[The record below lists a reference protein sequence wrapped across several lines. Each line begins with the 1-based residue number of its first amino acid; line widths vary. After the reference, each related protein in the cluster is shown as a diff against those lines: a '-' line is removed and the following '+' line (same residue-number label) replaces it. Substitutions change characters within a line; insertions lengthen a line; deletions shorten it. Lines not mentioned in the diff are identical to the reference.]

1 MLNNFIYAQTKD
13 LFLNAL
19 NAGNVLDEAIVFIAD
34 TKEIWNHGTYF
45 GGTSDPGIDPEV
57 LSGIE
62 TAIATLQ
69 SDKADKS
76 ELANYAKKNEL
87 PSLDGYLTKTVAD
100 GLYATIA
107 QYNTLNQTVGN
118 IQTEL
123 SNKLTSA
130 DLEGYAKT
138 ADVPTK
144 ISDLT
149 DDSDFITNTEA
160 TATYAPKSLVETV
173 SNQATTISTLAT
185 KSELSTGLAGKLDN
199 SAASG
204 FVPTTRK
211 VNGVALDKDITITAT
226 DPNAATKTELNN
238 LSTNLANNYVTNGT
252 LSTELNKKQGVIN
265 DLATIRSGAAAGATA
280 LQAADLDEINESISD
295 IETALNNKAESSALS
310 NYATTEALTNG
321 LSGKQATLVSGT
333 NIKTIE
339 GQSILGSGDIQ
350 ITAAQVGAYTTGEID
365 TKVAGLN
372 GSISSVSTQ
381 ATTNKNAIDTL
392 NGTESTTG
400 SVKAIAKSYADAAE
414 ADAKSYA
421 DGVTTNLNNQIQK
434 HNDDVTAINNKFNNY
449 ATTAA
454 LTGVSNRVTA
464 IEGLIAT
471 DSDAVIDKWD
481 EVVTFLDGIGTDYD
495 LETLLAAKAN
505 SATVSALETRVTNL
519 TTNNI
524 AEGNNLYFTNA
535 RAVSALSNTLAS
547 YVPTSR
553 TINGKNLTSNI
564 TLSASDVGAA
574 STSELNT
581 TNTNLANLTSTVNTK
596 VDKVSGK
603 GLSTNDFT
611 TALKNKLDALPTT
624 FAPTN
629 AEANVQADWNVT
641 DSTSDAFIKNK
652 PTIPTIPSLSG
663 GASAYSHNHGASG
676 SFSGNSNTTSDPTYK
691 TTSGDQNTSVASSDH
706 THAVSGTTSGASAY
720 SHSHGAS
727 GSFSGNSNTTSA
739 PADASTT
746 NDKKVSV
753 GSSGHTHSFSGATT
767 SSSGKSHSHSF
778 TPAGSVSSS
787 FSGTAG
793 TTGNNSAST
802 SVATAAHTHSVT
814 GTVASGGAS
823 HTHSFTPAGS
833 VSSSFTGSAVT
844 SGGPSSNT
852 TSVATAAHTHSVSGT
867 VASGGASH
875 THTVNGTTAS
885 GGASHTHTY
894 DKLTVSYNAEGGI
907 MFLDYTSTA
916 SGSTTASHTHTMN
929 FASAATTASHTHTFS
944 SGSAS
949 ATADNTTNRVSV
961 PNTSHTHSVT
971 AAGSISSSFSG
982 TAGTTGATTASHTHT
997 FSSGSASATA
1007 DNTTNR
1013 VSVAAH
1019 THTHSFTPAGS
1030 VSSSFSGTA
1039 GTTGSTGTDHTHTV
1053 GATTGGPSATT
1064 EVAST
1069 AHKHT
1074 VTPSGSVSVTVNNG
1088 GVDHTHTW
1096 SDTSDG
1102 PSKTASV
1109 ASTIH
1114 RHTVTPTGSI
1124 SVTVNNGGVDHT
1136 HTISPK

>member
-1 MLNNFIYAQTKD
+1 MLNNFIYAQTKN
-13 LFLNAL
+13 LFLEQL
-19 NAGNVLDEAIVFIAD
+19 NAGNILDEAIVFIED
-34 TKEIWNHGTYF
+34 TKEIWNHGHYF
-45 GGTSDPGIDPEV
+45 GGTSGSGIDPEV

-62 TAIATLQ
+62 NAIATLQ

-76 ELANYAKKNEL
+76 ELADYAKKNEL

-107 QYNTLNQTVGN
+107 QYNALNQTVGN

-160 TATYAPKSLVETV
+160 TAAYAPKSLVETV

-185 KSELSTGLAGKLDN
+185 KDALSTGLAEKLDN

-204 FVPTTRK
+204 FVPTTRT
-211 VNGVALDKDITITAT
+211 VNGVALDQDITITAT
-226 DPNAATKTELNN
+226 DPNAATKTELNSLSAN
-238 LSTNLANNYVTNGT
+238 LTNNYVTNGA
-252 LSTELNKKQGVIN
+252 LSTELNKKQDVID
-265 DLATIRSGAAAGATA
+265 DLATIRSGAVAGATA
-280 LQAADLDEINESISD
+280 LQEADLDEINESISG
-295 IETALNNKAESSALS
+295 IETALSNKAESSVLS

-321 LSGKQATLVSGT
+321 LSGKQVTLVSGT

-365 TKVAGLN
+365 TKVTTINNAIN
-372 GSISSVSTQ
+372 AKADPSSVTAVSDRVSTLE
-381 ATTNKNAIDTL
+381 NYF
-392 NGTESTTG
+392 STT
-400 SVKAIAKSYADAAE
+400 E
-414 ADAKSYA
+414 
-421 DGVTTNLNNQIQK
+421 
-434 HNDDVTAINNKFNNY
+434 
-449 ATTAA
+449 
-454 LTGVSNRVTA
+454 
-464 IEGLIAT
+464 
-471 DSDAVIDKWD
+471 DSDTTINKWTEIVD
-481 EVVTFLDGIGTDYD
+481 FLDGVAEGSDV
-495 LETLLAAKAN
+495 EKLLAEKAN
-505 SATVSALETRVTNL
+505 SSTVSALETRVTNL
-519 TTNNI
+519 T
-524 AEGNNLYFTNA
+524 
-535 RAVSALSNTLAS
+535 
-547 YVPTSR
+547 
-553 TINGKNLTSNI
+553 
-564 TLSASDVGAA
+564 
-574 STSELNT
+574 
-581 TNTNLANLTSTVNTK
+581 STVDTK

-611 TALKNKLDALPTT
+611 TALKTKLEALPTT

-652 PTIPTIPSLSG
+652 PTIPTIPSVSG
-663 GASAYSHNHGASG
+663 GASAYTHKHSISFG
-676 SFSGNSNTTSDPTYK
+676 STEAKDK
-691 TTSGDQNTSVASSDH
+691 TTTDDRKVTVASSGH
-706 THAVSGTTSGASAY
+706 THSVSGTTSGASAY

-746 NDKKVSV
+746 NDKKTAVASSGHTHSVSTTSGKASAYTHNHGASGSFSGNSNTTSAPADASTTNDKKVAV

-802 SVATAAHTHSVT
+802 SVATAAHTHSV
-814 GTVASGGAS
+814 
-823 HTHSFTPAGS
+823 
-833 VSSSFTGSAVT
+833 
-844 SGGPSSNT
+844 
-852 TSVATAAHTHSVSGT
+852 SGT
-867 VASGGASH
+867 VDNGGASH

-894 DKLTVSYNAEGGI
+894 DKLEISWDAGAGI
-907 MFLDYTSTA
+907 MFFDYTSTA

-929 FASAATTASHTHTFS
+929 FASGATTATHRHTFS
-944 SGSAS
+944 SGSA
-949 ATADNTTNRVSV
+949 A
-961 PNTSHTHSVT
+961 
-971 AAGSISSSFSG
+971 
-982 TAGTTGATTASHTHT
+982 
-997 FSSGSASATA
+997 ATA

-1064 EVAST
+1064 DVASTAHKHTVTPTGSVSVTVNNGGVDHTHSVSTTSGAPSATTDVAST

-1074 VTPSGSVSVTVNNG
+1074 VTPSGTVSVTVNNG

-1102 PSKTASV
+1102 PSATTEV
-1109 ASTIH
+1109 ASLSHAHTISGN
-1114 RHTVTPTGSI
+1114 TGD
-1124 SVTVNNGGVDHT
+1124 GGVDHT
-1136 HTISPK
+1136 HTISSK